1 MQLLALICSI
11 LAGLAFAFSLPPYNQ
26 EYLGWIALAP
36 LLWAACG
43 KRPVVAAGLGLFA
56 GATSAVALARWHHDT
71 PRLIWAYVPFLW
83 VVLLFAVVAMTASLL
98 RESLAPGRWV
108 LGVACAGMTLEW
120 VTSWLPMPV
129 HIALTQYRNVP
140 LIQIASITGIWGVS
154 LLVWLVNAALADALL
169 QRRIAAV
176 PLRWSIGLA
185 ACVWLAGLLALS
197 RGEIGPRVAVA
208 AIQDFADPSQRAAA
222 GKKPLGR
229 SELTEAATGGA
240 SPARL
245 VVWSEECLRR
255 SFHPANPDDPTRT
268 LARKR
273 CVVLVTGYMDDT
285 KPRPHN
291 CSAVIDADGTVA
303 GVFQKMHLYLSET
316 LTNVPGVARPAVNT
330 AIGPVG
336 SEICFDS
343 FYTGITRGL
352 AFSGARIVAMPN
364 YDPPT
369 PYGTL
374 HYLHAAML
382 PFRAVENGVPF
393 VRSDPNGLSQVID
406 SHGRVL
412 AQGPLYRSAVVS
424 ASVALGTGRG
434 TFFTRTGDWL
444 AWLCVTAFPLICISS
459 RLPRKPRSTIF

>member
-1 MQLLALICSI
+1 MQLLALICSL

-43 KRPVVAAGLGLFA
+43 KRPIAAAGLGLLA
-56 GATSAVALARWHHDT
+56 GSVSAVTLARWHPDT
-71 PRLIWAYVPFLW
+71 TRLIWAYVPFLW
-83 VVLLFAVVAMTASLL
+83 VALLFAVVAMTASIL
-98 RESLAPGRWV
+98 RESLAPGRWA

-120 VTSWLPMPV
+120 LTSWLPMPV
-129 HIALTQYRNVP
+129 HIALTQYQNLP
-140 LIQIASITGIWGVS
+140 LIQMASITGIWGVS
-154 LLVWLVNAALADALL
+154 FLVWLVNAAFADALL
-169 QRRIAAV
+169 QRQIAPAS
-176 PLRWSIGLA
+176 LRWAIGLA
-185 ACVWLAGLLALS
+185 AFSWLTGLTVGLRDERRPL
-197 RGEIGPRVAVA
+197 IAVA
-208 AIQDFADPSQRAAA
+208 AIQDFADPSRRTAQ
-222 GKKPLGR
+222 KPLDR
-229 SELTEAATGGA
+229 PELTEAATGGA

-245 VVWSEECLRR
+245 VVWSEECLRK
-255 SFHPANPDDPTRT
+255 SFNPADPDDPTRT
-268 LARKR
+268 LAQTRHI
-273 CVVLVTGYMDDT
+273 VLVAGYMDDA

-291 CSAVIDADGTVA
+291 CSAVIDADGIVA
-303 GVFQKMHLYLSET
+303 GVFQKMPLYLSET
-316 LTNVPGVARPAVNT
+316 LTNVPGAARPAVKT
-330 AIGPVG
+330 AIGSVG

-352 AFSGARIVAMPN
+352 AASGARIVAMPN

-369 PYGTL
+369 PFGTL

-406 SHGRVL
+406 GHGRVL

-424 ASVALGTGRG
+424 ATVALGNGRG

-444 AWLCVTAFPLICISS
+444 AWLCVAAFPLICISS
-459 RLPRKPRSTIF
+459 SLPRKPSSTIS

>member
-36 LLWAACG
+36 LLRAACG
-43 KRPVVAAGLGLFA
+43 KRPVAAAGLGLLA
-56 GATSAVALARWHHDT
+56 GATSAVTLARWHPDT
-71 PRLIWAYVPFLW
+71 TRLIWAYVPFLW
-83 VVLLFAVVAMTASLL
+83 VVLLFAVVAMTASIL
-98 RESLAPGRWV
+98 RESLAPGRWA
-108 LGVACAGMTLEW
+108 LGVAFAGMTLEW

-154 LLVWLVNAALADALL
+154 LLVWLVNAAFADALL
-169 QRRIAAV
+169 QRRIAPAS
-176 PLRWSIGLA
+176 LRWATGLA
-185 ACVWLAGLLALS
+185 VCVWLTGLLALS
-197 RGEIGPRVAVA
+197 RSERGPRIAVA
-208 AIQDFADPSQRAAA
+208 AIQDFADPSRNAAQ
-222 GKKPLGR
+222 KPLGR
-229 SELTEAATGGA
+229 PELTEAAIGGA

-245 VVWSEECLRR
+245 VVWSEECLRK

-268 LARKR
+268 LARTR
-273 CVVLVTGYMDDT
+273 RVVLVAGYMDDAR
-285 KPRPHN
+285 PRPHN

-316 LTNVPGVARPAVNT
+316 LTNAPGAARPAVRT
-330 AIGPVG
+330 AVGSVG

-352 AFSGARIVAMPN
+352 AASGARIIAMPN

-412 AQGPLYRSAVVS
+412 AQGPLYKSAIVS
-424 ASVALGTGRG
+424 ATVALGNGHG
-434 TFFTRTGDWL
+434 TFFTWVGDWL
-444 AWLCVTAFPLICISS
+444 AWLCVAAFPLICISS
-459 RLPRKPRSTIF
+459 SLPRKPSSTIS